1 MIFTIQ
7 NIAASLADYLAPVL
21 PGVTF
26 YENPNQQKSEM
37 PCMFLQQR
45 GPSRIEN
52 KTGKR
57 FLRYI
62 SLDLTYLEDYN
73 LTDLQER
80 YQAVA
85 EALDYFLETF
95 PYKEGENQVIIRT
108 YDRQWSIDLDA
119 MHYKFELRVWVEH
132 PTEFNPMQE
141 LIQNQEV
148 S

>member
-1 MIFTIQ
+1 
-7 NIAASLADYLAPVL
+7 
-21 PGVTF
+21 
-26 YENPNQQKSEM
+26 
-37 PCMFLQQR
+37 MFLQQR

-52 KTGKR
+52 KTGRR

-95 PYKEGENQVIIRT
+95 PYKEDENQVIIRT